1 MIDTHCHFDYA
12 ENPISYISNNERNKI
27 LTIGMTNLPSHFNMG
42 IKHITNYRYIR
53 LALGLHPLLAS
64 KHESEYAEFIECIDK
79 TSYIGE
85 IGLDFSKAG
94 LATKDIQINSFDFIL
109 ESLINKKKILSI
121 HSRNAEIYVLSM
133 LTDKNIDN
141 AIFHWYSGSIKI
153 LKKIIERNYFF
164 SINSSMVNSENG
176 KKIISNIPENQMLTE
191 SDFPFIN
198 NTNIRKCEE
207 YLSCL
212 WKKSNA
218 DVESIIYSNFMRL
231 IKNIQSN

>member
-12 ENPISYISNNERNKI
+12 ENPISYISNNERNKV

-42 IKHITNYRYIR
+42 IKYMKNYRYIR

-64 KHESEYAEFIECIDK
+64 EHEPEYAKFIECIDK

-85 IGLDFSKAG
+85 IGLDFSKEG
-94 LATKDIQINSFDFIL
+94 LATKDIQIKSFNFIL
-109 ESLINKKKILSI
+109 ECLINKKKILSI
-121 HSRNAEIYVLSM
+121 HSRNAEEYVFSM
-133 LTDKNIDN
+133 LIDKNIDN

-153 LKKIIERNYFF
+153 LKKIIERGYFF
-164 SINSSMVNSENG
+164 SINSSMVNSEKG
-176 KKIISNIPENQMLTE
+176 KKIISNIPESQMLTE

-198 NTNIRKCEE
+198 NTNIKKCSE
-207 YLSCL
+207 YLSGF

-218 DVESIIYSNFMRL
+218 DVDSIIYTNFMRL
-231 IKNIQSN
+231 TKRI